1 MQRDDLN
8 PENRPLWAPW
18 RLAYVAGIRSPGT
31 CFLCEKAAAGPEQD
45 IANLVIG
52 RGRTAFVLLNAYPY
66 NSGHAMIAPYRH
78 VADIVNLT
86 EEERNEILEL
96 EVKLQK
102 AMEQTMRPDGFNF
115 GFNLGAAAGAG
126 LAGHLHGHLVPRW
139 NGDTN
144 FMPVLADVRVVSQAL
159 EASADQLRKA
169 WNDLGK

>member
-1 MQRDDLN
+1 MSRDDLN

-18 RLAYVAGIRSPGT
+18 RLSYVTGMRSPGS
-31 CFLCEKAAAGPEQD
+31 CFLCEKGTASPEQD
-45 IANLVIG
+45 AENLVIA

-78 VADIVNLT
+78 VPGIVDLT
-86 EEERNEILEL
+86 AEERNEILEL

-102 AMEQTMRPDGFNF
+102 AMVRVMRPDGFNF
-115 GFNLGAAAGAG
+115 GFNIGEAAGAG
-126 LAGHLHGHLVPRW
+126 LVGHLHGHLVPRW

-144 FMPVLADVRVVSQAL
+144 FMPVLADVRIVSQAL
-159 EASADQLRKA
+159 EDSAKLLRQA